1 VPTSQCLLFPLQG
14 RPYHHCRSLI
24 HEISDFASC
33 RLYADGI
40 FFSFSDATS
49 FSFTIDP
56 DSAIWLRLLSPRIE
70 VRKLEADLNIAGT
83 TEKIP
88 TVAEMRKQLR
98 QFANQVDHAAGQGL
112 GKAFTRARERPIS
125 LALVALG
132 VGLLGGYLLKT
143 ASSAWFGTTR

>member
-1 VPTSQCLLFPLQG
+1 MSRLV
-14 RPYHHCRSLI
+14 RPMRN
-24 HEISDFASC
+24 
-33 RLYADGI
+33 GVV
-40 FFSFSDATS
+40 FSFSDAIS
-49 FSFTIDP
+49 SSFTIDP

-98 QFANQVDHAAGQGL
+98 QLANQVDHAAGQGL
-112 GKAFTRARERPIS
+112 GKAFTQARERPIS
-125 LALVALG
+125 LAVVALG

>member
-1 VPTSQCLLFPLQG
+1 M
-14 RPYHHCRSLI
+14 R
-24 HEISDFASC
+24 
-33 RLYADGI
+33 YADRCC
-40 FFSFSDATS
+40 FRLFRRDLS
-49 FSFTIDP
+49 SFTIDP